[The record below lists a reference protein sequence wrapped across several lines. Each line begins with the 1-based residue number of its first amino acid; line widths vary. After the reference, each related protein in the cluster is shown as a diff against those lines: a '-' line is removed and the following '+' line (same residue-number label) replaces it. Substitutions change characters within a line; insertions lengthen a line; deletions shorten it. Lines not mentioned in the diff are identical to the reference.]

1 MLNERQDHSLKIM
14 IENCYGKSQIKNK
27 IVLNYLFNVDD
38 ENGTAYLVP
47 SEFNSSMEAR
57 TMSDDFNAITDD
69 DSNDYIVVSKKSG
82 VYITDSLEERN
93 EFADHLHIQA
103 LNIIIKEYKIRR
115 KPLPNQLRL
124 EEVL

>member
-1 MLNERQDHSLKIM
+1 
-14 IENCYGKSQIKNK
+14 
-27 IVLNYLFNVDD
+27 
-38 ENGTAYLVP
+38 
-47 SEFNSSMEAR
+47 
-57 TMSDDFNAITDD
+57 MSDDFNAITDD

>member
-1 MLNERQDHSLKIM
+1 
-14 IENCYGKSQIKNK
+14 
-27 IVLNYLFNVDD
+27 
-38 ENGTAYLVP
+38 
-47 SEFNSSMEAR
+47 
-57 TMSDDFNAITDD
+57 MSDDFNAITDD

-82 VYITDSLEERN
+82 VYITDSLEERY